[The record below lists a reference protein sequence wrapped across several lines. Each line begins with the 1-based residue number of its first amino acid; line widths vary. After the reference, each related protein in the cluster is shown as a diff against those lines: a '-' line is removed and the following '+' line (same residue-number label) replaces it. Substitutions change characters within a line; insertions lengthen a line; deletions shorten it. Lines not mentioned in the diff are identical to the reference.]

1 MNSDVVEGTAFADVA
16 VYLQDLVLE
25 GVDVDQLL
33 GGLATYAAGRL
44 DGTAA
49 GLSCGIRLERPK
61 KGAVAVGSDPLA
73 RLLGQLEGNHAGGPG
88 AAAAAG
94 SSVVVVPDLRLEG
107 RWPEY
112 VRAARRQGV
121 LSLAG
126 LPLVLDGGDSGVLS
140 LYAGEADAFAGAGA
154 ADAEAFAAQASKGLR
169 LALRMENLQDARD
182 GLKAA
187 MRSRTVIDL
196 ATGAIMAQSRCSQAE
211 AFQVLRTAS
220 NTRNTK
226 LRDVAAGVVSSVA
239 GSAETYTYFDG

>member
-1 MNSDVVEGTAFADVA
+1 MNSDVFEGTAFADVA

-25 GVDVDQLL
+25 NVDVDQLL
-33 GGLATYAAGRL
+33 GGLAGYAAARL
-44 DGTAA
+44 EGTAPA
-49 GLSCGIRLERPK
+49 LSCGISIERPK
-61 KGAVAVGSDPLA
+61 KRAVAAGSDPVA
-73 RLLGQLEGNHAGGPG
+73 RLLGQLAPKCEGAPG

-94 SSVVVVPDLRLEG
+94 SGGVVVPDLRAEK

-121 LSLAG
+121 LSLVC
-126 LPLVLDGGDSGVLS
+126 LPLVLDDGDSGVLN
-140 LYAGEADAFAGAGA
+140 LYSGQAGAFAGAGL
-154 ADAEAFAAQASKGLR
+154 ADAEAFAVQASKGLR
-169 LALRMENLQDARD
+169 LALRMEKLQDARD

-226 LRDVAAGVVSSVA
+226 LREVAYGVVSSVA
-239 GSAETYTYFDG
+239 GSPETFTYFDG